1 MSAGCHDAAGAGATP
16 PEAPRIALV
25 GAPNSG
31 KTSVFNAL
39 TGLRAKT
46 GNYPGVTVSRSV
58 GTAVT
63 GRHRHLVED
72 LPGTYSLEPVSPDE
86 QITVDVLDG
95 RREGTGRPDALL
107 LVVDATTLRRS
118 LAFVAQVLAR
128 GLPAC
133 VVVTFTDELARRRGR
148 LDIDAFAQALGVP
161 VLPVVGHRK
170 LGVARLRERLATW
183 HTWPA
188 PVVAPPAEAGEE
200 RDAWAESVLAF
211 AGYRPPERHR
221 TTRRVDGILLHPV
234 WGTAVFFAVM
244 VLFFQ
249 TVFTLAAPLQGRVE
263 TLFAWLSDRVDA
275 HVGHPW
281 LSGLLGDALIGGVGG
296 VLVFVPQIMLLFLLL
311 ALLEGVGYLAR
322 AAFLMDRVMARFGLE
337 GRAFVALLSSFA
349 CAVPGIMATR
359 TLPSAKDRLATMM
372 AAPLMTCSARLP
384 VYVLLIGLL
393 VDPAA
398 KAGPF
403 RAQGLVMFG
412 LYLLGAVSAMLAA
425 WAFKKLGDRRGRPVP
440 FFMEL
445 PPYRLPAPRA
455 VLVAMWSSARA
466 FLRKCSTV
474 IVATST
480 VLWLLLNLPPHTDA
494 HLRAAGVDST
504 DPVAVSAYTVDHSY
518 AAGLGRLVA
527 PVFDPLGFDWRVNVG
542 VLSAQGA
549 RETFVATLG
558 QVAAAE
564 DPERPEQALAA
575 MTYPD
580 GPHAGEAVFTAPT
593 VAALLVYF
601 VYALQ
606 CMATVAVLRRE
617 TGTWRWPAIA
627 FGYLTVL
634 AWLMA
639 YLARTVTV
647 LLGG

>member
-1 MSAGCHDAAGAGATP
+1 MSAGCHDAGGADTTLT
-16 PEAPRIALV
+16 EAPRIALV

-46 GNYPGVTVSRSV
+46 GNYPGVTVSRFV
-58 GTAVT
+58 GTART
-63 GRHRHLVED
+63 GRHRHTVED
-72 LPGTYSLEPVSPDE
+72 LPGTYSLEPISPDE

-95 RREGTGRPDALL
+95 RLEGADRPDALL
-107 LVVDATTLRRS
+107 VVVDATTLRRS
-118 LAFVAQVLAR
+118 LGFVAQVVAR

-133 VVVTFTDELARRRGR
+133 VVLTFTDELARRQGS
-148 LDIDAFAQALGVP
+148 LDVEAFARALGVP
-161 VLPVVGHRK
+161 VLPVIGHR
-170 LGVARLRERLATW
+170 GQGIAHLRDQLPTW
-183 HTWPA
+183 RTWSTPA
-188 PVVAPPAEAGEE
+188 VPPPTEPRE
-200 RDAWAESVLAF
+200 RDAWAESVLAY
-211 AGYRPPERHR
+211 ADYRSPERHHI
-221 TTRRVDGILLHPV
+221 TRRVDAVLLHPL
-234 WGTAVFFAVM
+234 WGTVVFLAVM

-249 TVFTLAAPLQGRVE
+249 TVFTLAAPLQNGVE
-263 TLFAWLSDRVDA
+263 SLFAWLSGQV
-275 HVGHPW
+275 HTHIGSPW

-296 VLVFVPQIMLLFLLL
+296 VLVFIPQIVLLFLLL

-349 CAVPGIMATR
+349 CAIPGIMATR
-359 TLPSAKDRLATMM
+359 TLPSARDRLATMM

-393 VDPAA
+393 VDPDA
-398 KAGPF
+398 KVGPF
-403 RAQGLVMFG
+403 GAQGMVMFA

-425 WAFKKLGDRRGRPVP
+425 WAFKRLGDRRGAPVP

-474 IVATST
+474 IVGTSV
-480 VLWLLLNLPPHTDA
+480 VLWLLLNLPLHTNA
-494 HLRAAGVDST
+494 QLHAAGVDTT
-504 DPVAVSAYTVDHSY
+504 DSVAVSAYDVDHSY
-518 AAGLGRLVA
+518 AADLGRLVA
-527 PVFDPLGFDWRVNVG
+527 PVFDPLGFDWRINVG
-542 VLSAQGA
+542 VLSAQAA

-564 DPERPEQALAA
+564 NPEQPDQALRHL
-575 MTYPD
+575 TYPD
-580 GPHAGEAVFTAPT
+580 GPRAGQRVFTAPT
-593 VAALLVYF
+593 IAALLVWF
-601 VYALQ
+601 AYALQ

-639 YLARTVTV
+639 FLARTVTV

>member
-1 MSAGCHDAAGAGATP
+1 MSAGCHDAGGADATLP
-16 PEAPRIALV
+16 QASRIALV

-31 KTSVFNAL
+31 KTSIFNAL

-46 GNYPGVTVSRSV
+46 GNYPGVTVSRFV
-58 GTAVT
+58 GTART
-63 GRHRHLVED
+63 DRHRHLVED
-72 LPGTYSLEPVSPDE
+72 LPGTYSLEPISPDE

-95 RREGTGRPDALL
+95 RLEGADRPDALL

-118 LAFVAQVLAR
+118 LGFVAQVLAR

-133 VVVTFTDELARRRGR
+133 VVVTFTDELACRQGA
-148 LDIDAFAQALGVP
+148 LDTDALAQALGVP
-161 VLPVVGHRK
+161 VLPVVGHRG
-170 LGVARLRERLATW
+170 LGVAQLREQLTTW
-183 HTWPA
+183 PTWPA
-188 PVVAPPAEAGEE
+188 PVVAPPTEAGE

-221 TTRRVDGILLHPV
+221 ITQRVDGVLLHPV
-234 WGTAVFFAVM
+234 WGTAAFFAVM

-249 TVFTLAAPLQGRVE
+249 TVFTLAAPLQGWVA
-263 TLFAWLSDRVDA
+263 TLFARLSDQVDA
-275 HVGHPW
+275 HVGPPW

-322 AAFLMDRVMARFGLE
+322 AAFLMDRVMARCGLE

-349 CAVPGIMATR
+349 CAIPGIMATR
-359 TLPSAKDRLATMM
+359 TLPSARDRLATMM

-403 RAQGLVMFG
+403 GAQGLVMFG

-474 IVATST
+474 IVATSI
-480 VLWLLLNLPPHTDA
+480 VLWLLLNLPLHTDA

-504 DPVAVSAYTVDHSY
+504 DSVAVSAYTVDHSY

-527 PVFDPLGFDWRVNVG
+527 PVFDPLGFDWRINVG

-580 GPHAGEAVFTAPT
+580 GPHAGQAVFTAPT
-593 VAALLVYF
+593 IAALLVYF